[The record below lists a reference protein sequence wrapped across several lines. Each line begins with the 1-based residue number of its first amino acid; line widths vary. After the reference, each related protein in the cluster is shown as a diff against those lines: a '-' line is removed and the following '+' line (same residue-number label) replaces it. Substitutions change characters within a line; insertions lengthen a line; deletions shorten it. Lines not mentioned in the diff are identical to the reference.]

1 MTSANVY
8 YLDFLERVEIEFD
21 PKDRSTWLVPKLLHR
36 ERCHALTHN
45 NFNWDKILSL
55 PLDTTEIL
63 TWGYDE
69 EEDEWS
75 CQDIEWDENGREIG
89 PESLPTLREWIEDRK
104 LFSKEL
110 REKLQQNDTKAEKGL

>member
-8 YLDFLERVEIEFD
+8 YLDFLERVEVEYD
-21 PKDRSTWLVPKLLHR
+21 PDDRTTWLVPKLLHR
-36 ERCHALTHN
+36 ERCHTLTKDH
-45 NFNWDKILSL
+45 FNWDKILSL

-69 EEDEWS
+69 EEEEWS
-75 CQDIEWDENGREIG
+75 CQDVEWDENEREIE
-89 PESLPTLREWIEDRK
+89 PEPLPTLREWIEDRK
-104 LFSKEL
+104 LFNKEL